1 MQGAGSEANQL
12 GQDLVPKQD
21 AGNTGGGLTCS
32 QPLKVCILS
41 LVEAMKPRILKKPKS
56 FPKND
61 NSINERQGLSMK
73 HGHAIQAII
82 IIVYLFLLI
91 KI

>member
-12 GQDLVPKQD
+12 GHDLVPKQD
-21 AGNTGGGLTCS
+21 GGTTGGGLTCS
-32 QPLKVCILS
+32 QPLKVSILS
-41 LVEAMKPRILKKPKS
+41 LVEARKPRILKKPKS
-56 FPKND
+56 SPKND

-82 IIVYLFLLI
+82 IILFTYFF
-91 KI
+91 